1 MLLFFSI
8 THTEKESR
16 VKSNDFGKKIM
27 VQPLIPGNGSVIQER
42 AVCTPADKFAAT
54 EDFTDRESLALYSN
68 RNTGEESKNEREDF
82 NPQQRRRN
90 GGDSGTNPHTANTAV
105 GF

>member
-1 MLLFFSI
+1 
-8 THTEKESR
+8 
-16 VKSNDFGKKIM
+16 M
-27 VQPLIPGNGSVIQER
+27 VQPLIPGFGSVIQER
-42 AVCTPADKFAAT
+42 AVCTSQTSLPPRKISPTAGFYLQTLFSRKKLLVLAV
-54 EDFTDRESLALYSN
+54 ESLALYSN

-90 GGDSGTNPHTANTAV
+90 GGDSGTDPHTANTAV

>member
-1 MLLFFSI
+1 MTVLFVEKHFSVTCYLFSI

-27 VQPLIPGNGSVIQER
+27 VQPLIPGFGSVIQER

-54 EDFTDRESLALYSN
+54 ENFTDRRIL
-68 RNTGEESKNEREDF
+68 
-82 NPQQRRRN
+82 P
-90 GGDSGTNPHTANTAV
+90 ANTVFPQKTACR
-105 GF
+105 